1 MTGFRKGTLVLIC
14 SIILASSWAFS
25 QTEEANNILGQAGG
39 GVLTIIGYGADKA
52 EIANSRGSALAL
64 AEDVVVTAYHV
75 ISQAFDVEAVNF
87 KGKKVKI
94 EGVLGVD
101 KANDIVLLKLKGK
114 AQPLPIGTTDNL
126 AVGARLF
133 ALGSNNLAKIII
145 SEGTLRRVV
154 DMGAGVKILD
164 VAMASAPDEFRGGP
178 LLDVNGQLVGMLLVL
193 GDRGFKFGLPI
204 GALVSVPR
212 TGKVVEFK
220 SWTRENYFETVEGNV
235 FAGRAAAALN
245 EQMTARL
252 YLEKAVKLNP
262 SYIDGYVKLADIY
275 ANQRD
280 YTAAA
285 AAYKKV
291 TELDASRADAFFG
304 MGSVLM
310 RQTKY
315 KEAVEAL
322 EKAIGLNVAD
332 KEVQFVLGTA
342 YEELQEF
349 DKAAGAYEKFI
360 ALAPAV
366 TWSAYLRLGICR
378 TKLGQFDAAIAAFL
392 EAQKA
397 QPKDLKVNFSLA
409 EAYEKAGQLEK
420 AEAVYNILAEI
431 NPAEAK
437 TYHRQSFRIYDVAGN
452 YERAITP
459 AKKVIDLEPRNET
472 NYYYLGLTYF
482 KLQKYDEA
490 VAAFQ
495 QGLAVKPDFAH
506 AWFQIGSAYFNQKKF
521 KEAAAAYKKYAE
533 FSPDDPLGWLS
544 IGVCYMQLKD
554 HESALEPMK
563 KSVELKPDNAVA
575 QFNLA
580 IVYINLKDN
589 FSAKEIY
596 NKLVTLDPTLA
607 EKLKKYLR

>member
-52 EIANSRGSALAL
+52 EIIKGSALVL

-75 ISQAFDVEAVNF
+75 IAQAFDVEAVNF
-87 KGKKVKI
+87 KGKKIKI
-94 EGVLGVD
+94 EGILGVD
-101 KANDIVLLKLKGK
+101 KAHDIAILKLKGK
-114 AQPLPIGTTDNL
+114 AQALPIGTIDKL
-126 AVGARLF
+126 AAGARIF
-133 ALGSNNLAKIII
+133 ALGSNESGQIVI
-145 SEGTLRRVV
+145 SEGTLRRAL
-154 DMGAGVKILD
+154 DLDAEVKILEISLS
-164 VAMASAPDEFRGGP
+164 VPEQFRGGP
-178 LLDVNGQLVGMLLVL
+178 ILDVNGQLVGMLLVL
-193 GDRGFKFGLPI
+193 ERSLKFGLPI

-220 SWTRENYFETVEGNV
+220 AWTRENYFETVEGNV
-235 FAGRAAAALN
+235 FAGRAAAALD
-245 EQMTARL
+245 EQMSARI

-262 SYIDGYVKLADIY
+262 SYLDGYVKLADIY

-310 RQTKY
+310 RQTKF

-322 EKAIGLNVAD
+322 EKAIALNVAN
-332 KEVQFVLGTA
+332 KEVQFDLGTA

-366 TWSAYLRLGICR
+366 TWTAYLRLGICR

-397 QPKDLKVNFSLA
+397 QPKDLKVNFTLA

-420 AEAVYNILAEI
+420 AEAVYNILAEL

-459 AKKVIDLEPRNET
+459 AKKVVDLEPKNET

-490 VAAFQ
+490 IAAFQ

-521 KEAAAAYKKYAE
+521 KEAAAAYKKYTE
-533 FSPDDPLGWLS
+533 FSPDDPSGWLS

-596 NKLVTLDPTLA
+596 NKLVTLDPALA

>member
-25 QTEEANNILGQAGG
+25 QTEEANSILGRAGG

-52 EIANSRGSALAL
+52 EIIKGSALAL
-64 AEDVVVTAYHV
+64 AEDVIVTAYHV
-75 ISQAFDVEAVNF
+75 IAQAFDVEAVNF

-101 KANDIVLLKLKGK
+101 KTRDIALLKLKGK
-114 AQPLPIGTTDNL
+114 VQALPIGTIDNL
-126 AVGARLF
+126 AEGARIF
-133 ALGSNNLAKIII
+133 ALGSNESGQIVI
-145 SEGTLRRVV
+145 SEGTLRRAV
-154 DMGAGVKILD
+154 DLGAEGKVLE
-164 VAMASAPDEFRGGP
+164 VSLSVPEQFRGGP
-178 LLDVNGQLVGMLLVL
+178 VLDVNGQLVGMLLVL
-193 GDRGFKFGLPI
+193 ERSLKFGLPI

-220 SWTRENYFETVEGNV
+220 SLTRENYFETVEGNV
-235 FAGRAAAALN
+235 FAGRAAAALD

-262 SYIDGYVKLADIY
+262 SYLDGYVKLADIY
-275 ANQRD
+275 AKQRD
-280 YTAAA
+280 YNAAA
-285 AAYKKV
+285 TAYKKV
-291 TELDASRADAFFG
+291 TELDASRADAFYG

-315 KEAVEAL
+315 KEAAEAL
-322 EKAIGLNVAD
+322 EKAVALNVAN
-332 KEVQFVLGTA
+332 KEVQFDLGTA

-360 ALAPAV
+360 ALAPTV
-366 TWSAYLRLGICR
+366 TWNAYLRLGICR

-397 QPKDLKVNFSLA
+397 QPKDIKVNFSLA

-437 TYHRQSFRIYDVAGN
+437 TYHRQSFRIYDVAGK

-459 AKKVIDLEPRNET
+459 AKKVIDLEPKNET
-472 NYYYLGLTYF
+472 NHYYLGLTYF

-521 KEAAAAYKKYAE
+521 KEAAAAYKKYTE
-533 FSPDDPLGWLS
+533 FSPDDPSGWLS

-580 IVYINLKDN
+580 IIYINLKDN
-589 FSAKEIY
+589 YSAKEIY
-596 NKLVTLDPTLA
+596 NKLVTLDPSLA
-607 EKLKKYLR
+607 ERLKKYLR

>member
-25 QTEEANNILGQAGG
+25 QTEEANTILGQVGG

-52 EIANSRGSALAL
+52 EIIKGSALAL
-64 AEDVVVTAYHV
+64 TENVIVTAYH
-75 ISQAFDVEAVNF
+75 IIARAFDVEAINV

-101 KANDIVLLKLKGK
+101 KARDIALLKLKGK
-114 AQPLPIGTTDNL
+114 VQPLPIGTIDNL
-126 AVGARLF
+126 TEGARIF
-133 ALGSNNLAKIII
+133 ALGSNESGQIVI
-145 SEGTLRRVV
+145 SEGTLRRAL
-154 DMGAGVKILD
+154 DLGAEGKVLE
-164 VAMASAPDEFRGGP
+164 VSLSVPEQFCGGP
-178 LLDVNGQLVGMLLVL
+178 VLDVNGQLVGMFLVL
-193 GDRGFKFGLPI
+193 ERSLKFGLPI
-204 GALVSVPR
+204 GALVGVPQ

-235 FAGRAAAALN
+235 FAGRAAAALD

-262 SYIDGYVKLADIY
+262 SYLDGYVKLADIY
-275 ANQRD
+275 TKQRD

-285 AAYKKV
+285 AAYMKV
-291 TELDASRADAFFG
+291 TELDASRADAFYG

-310 RQTKY
+310 RQMKF
-315 KEAVEAL
+315 KEAAEAL
-322 EKAIGLNVAD
+322 EKAVALNVAS
-332 KEVQFVLGTA
+332 KEVQFDLGRA

-349 DKAAGAYEKFI
+349 DKAVVAFEKFI
-360 ALAPAV
+360 ALAPAI
-366 TWSAYLRLGICR
+366 TWNAYLRLGVCR

-397 QPKDLKVNFSLA
+397 QPKDIKVNFSLA
-409 EAYEKAGQLEK
+409 EAYEKTGQLEK

-437 TYHRQSFRIYDVAGN
+437 TYHRQSFRIYDVAGK

-459 AKKVIDLEPRNET
+459 AKKVIDLEPKNET
-472 NYYYLGLTYF
+472 NHYYLGLTYF

-490 VAAFQ
+490 IAAFQ
-495 QGLAVKPDFAH
+495 HALAVKPDFPH
-506 AWFQIGSAYFNQKKF
+506 AWFQIGSAYFSQKKF

-533 FSPDDPLGWLS
+533 FSPDDPSGWLS

-554 HESALEPMK
+554 HESALEPLK
-563 KSVELKPDNAVA
+563 KCVELKPDNAVA
-575 QFNLA
+575 WYNLA

-589 FSAKEIY
+589 YSAKEIY
-596 NKLVTLDPTLA
+596 NKLVALDPPLA
-607 EKLKKYLR
+607 ERLKKYLR